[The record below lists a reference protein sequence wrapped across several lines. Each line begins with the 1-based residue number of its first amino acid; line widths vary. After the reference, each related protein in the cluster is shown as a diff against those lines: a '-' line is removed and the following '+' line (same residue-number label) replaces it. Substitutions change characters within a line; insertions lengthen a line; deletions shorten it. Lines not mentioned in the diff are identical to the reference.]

1 MNTRT
6 DNKRKIDIPNETTLA
21 AFKEVEEMEKN
32 PNGVKKYKSVDE
44 LIEDLNKE

>member
-21 AFKEVEEMEKN
+21 AFKEVEEMFSLE
-32 PNGVKKYKSVDE
+32 G
-44 LIEDLNKE
+44 